1 MLSIFVIPNFYLVT
15 SILMFNEGM
24 NAVKSDHE
32 VNASARVGQAG
43 GDQQSA
49 NVGIVEAGKL
59 NEVK

>member
-1 MLSIFVIPNFYLVT
+1 MAKEA
-15 SILMFNEGM
+15 EGII
-24 NAVKSDHE
+24 AVESDHE

-49 NVGIVEAGKL
+49 NVGGEEEGKL